1 LHAAGQYQNY
11 YLQNLKKP
19 ECIVAPNLR
28 IRRSINCIPPTYPL
42 NGSSADT
49 YNSTS
54 YNDDL
59 AWAAMW
65 MYRFGFQ
72 HHRCCED
79 GAVAALVPS
88 SRDLGAALLF
98 CLHAA

>member
-1 LHAAGQYQNY
+1 MPAAGQYQNY

-28 IRRSINCIPPTYPL
+28 IRRSINCNPPTYPL

-49 YNSTS
+49 YNSTP
-54 YNDDL
+54 YNADL

-65 MYRFGFQ
+65 MYRFGSWRFLCSSTFLVTLLP
-72 HHRCCED
+72 CCI
-79 GAVAALVPS
+79 S
-88 SRDLGAALLF
+88 LLSY
-98 CLHAA
+98 

>member
-1 LHAAGQYQNY
+1 M
-11 YLQNLKKP
+11 P
-19 ECIVAPNLR
+19 PNLR
-28 IRRSINCIPPTYPL
+28 VRRKIDCNPPTYPL

-65 MYRFGFQ
+65 MYR
-72 HHRCCED
+72 C
-79 GAVAALVPS
+79 VSAALEMSCPGS
-88 SRDLGAALLF
+88 EGD
-98 CLHAA
+98 